1 MVHLHGVIV
10 DEDNNIYFWGKN
22 EINKYTSVPG
32 IKKIGQ
38 IPNLKQIVCVY
49 GTVLAIDENGNRW
62 GWGNNTYG
70 ELGNGTSNK
79 VVNQLTK
86 ID

>member
-22 EINKYTSVPG
+22 KINKYTSVPG

-38 IPNLKQIVCVY
+38 IPNLKQIVCVS
-49 GTVLAIDENGNRW
+49 GTV
-62 GWGNNTYG
+62 
-70 ELGNGTSNK
+70 
-79 VVNQLTK
+79 
-86 ID
+86 

>member
-22 EINKYTSVPG
+22 KINKYTSVPG

-38 IPNLKQIVCVY
+38 IPNLKQIVCVS

-62 GWGNNTYG
+62 GWGNNDYG
-70 ELGNGTSNK
+70 ELGNGTAYK

>member
-22 EINKYTSVPG
+22 KINKYTSVPG

-38 IPNLKQIVCVY
+38 IPNLKQIVCVS

-62 GWGNNTYG
+62 GCGDNDYG
-70 ELGNGTSNK
+70 ELGNGTAYK
-79 VVNQLTK
+79 VVYQLTK